1 MSHLLLIGFM
11 GAGKSTVGRLVAE
24 QLGLPFIDMDALVR
38 QLDGRT
44 AREIFEEDGEPAF
57 RALETS
63 ALESLTTMLPSVVA
77 CGGGIVLCDSNRVV
91 LKRLGT
97 VVYLRV
103 TAAETLARVGDDSTR
118 PLLSGAGGV
127 LAAGKLL
134 EAREALY
141 AAVADVVV
149 DTVDRTPQD
158 VAREVVGLAQE
169 RNAV

>member
-1 MSHLLLIGFM
+1 MSHLLLVGFM

-24 QLGLPFIDMDALVR
+24 QLGLPFVDIDELV
-38 QLDGRT
+38 QLQDGRT
-44 AREIFEEDGEPAF
+44 AREIFQETGEPAF

-63 ALESLTTMLPSVVA
+63 ALNSVGTMLPSVVA
-77 CGGGIVLCDSNRVV
+77 CGGGVVLSNSNRAT
-91 LKRLGT
+91 LKRLGM

-141 AAVADVVV
+141 VAVADATV
-149 DTVDRTPQD
+149 DTGDRTPQD
-158 VAREVVGLAQE
+158 VAHEVVALMRE
-169 RNAV
+169 RSAR